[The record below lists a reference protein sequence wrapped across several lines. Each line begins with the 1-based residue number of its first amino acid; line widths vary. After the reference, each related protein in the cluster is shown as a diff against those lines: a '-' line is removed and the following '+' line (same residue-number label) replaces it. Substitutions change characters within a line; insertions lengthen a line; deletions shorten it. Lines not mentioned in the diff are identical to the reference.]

1 MKFFCFILTI
11 LSLCIVYKDMNGF
24 RNEKLNILNE
34 SDKGLHCEARIVTN
48 ILQVNDKSNDIYDC
62 TFIRIRNEFT
72 NRAITMCFDDTLF
85 AIMNYSM
92 YNICNLIIWLK

>member
-1 MKFFCFILTI
+1 MKI
-11 LSLCIVYKDMNGF
+11 N
-24 RNEKLNILNE
+24 N
-34 SDKGLHCEARIVTN
+34 LHYLETN

-85 AIMNYSM
+85 AIMNYFM
-92 YNICNLIIWLK
+92 YNICNLIMGSNNLKLI